1 MKPSP
6 LYTNLVVGTCA
17 PGDQHPEASNEYVLS
32 RGLTQKSGSAQ
43 VSTSFG
49 GGSGGRTQQPT
60 IVEDLHASGSRQ
72 SVEYSPMD
80 DLNFEHQSISSEELA
95 PAQDVR

>member
-1 MKPSP
+1 MKSSP
-6 LYTNLVVGTCA
+6 LYTNLVVGTGA

-32 RGLTQKSGSAQ
+32 RGFTQKSGFAQ

-49 GGSGGRTQQPT
+49 GGRTQQPT
-60 IVEDLHASGSRQ
+60 IVEDLHASGSKQ
-72 SVEYSPMD
+72 SVEYAPMD